1 MKTRIVFLFSVA
13 GVLLLTASHL
23 PVAQADRL
31 ELKDGSRVE
40 GVIQKIEKGQITIQV
55 GAETKVLDILEV
67 TRMDFDTPH
76 IPAGTSRLPL
86 EHFLGNME
94 AQEMVGHIQ
103 AVEKSAAEIRALLD
117 QTRQEW
123 GTRKEIAPEEAPQ
136 WDAQKDQFRTK
147 LSRYQEVLNDF
158 YFHILGKVD
167 QYNQLT
173 GEARDVYVG
182 VKGPLNMGSRL
193 VSREMRQLPLKKYVP
208 SNWYDTIFYEG
219 YNRGYNEAY
228 ERYSTQF

>member
-1 MKTRIVFLFSVA
+1 MKARIVFLFSVA
-13 GVLLLTASHL
+13 GVLLFTASHP

-31 ELKDGSRVE
+31 ELKYGSRIE
-40 GVIQKIEKGQITIQV
+40 GVSQKIEKGQITIQV

-76 IPAGTSRLPL
+76 LPAGTSRLPL

-94 AQEMVGHIQ
+94 AQEMVSHVQ

-123 GTRKEIAPEEAPQ
+123 GMRKEIAPEEAPQ

-173 GEARDVYVG
+173 GEAREVYVG
-182 VKGPLNMGSRL
+182 VKGPLNKGSHL
-193 VSREMRQLPLKKYVP
+193 VNREMRQLPLKKYVP

-228 ERYSTQF
+228 EKYRDRF